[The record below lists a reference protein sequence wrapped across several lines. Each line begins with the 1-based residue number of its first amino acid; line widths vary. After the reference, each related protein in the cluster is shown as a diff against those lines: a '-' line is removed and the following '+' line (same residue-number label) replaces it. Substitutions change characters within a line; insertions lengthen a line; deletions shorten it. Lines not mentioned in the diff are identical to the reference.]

1 MAGGGGG
8 GEVGGGGGWGAGGLG
23 EGEFGGRG
31 VDSEGTSLRYNTCW
45 PCICPRLNSSHY
57 VLLLL

>member
-1 MAGGGGG
+1 M
-8 GEVGGGGGWGAGGLG
+8 GGWGAGGLG